1 MYIAGL
7 VISIVG
13 FVIGLIPILGWVAV
27 PLNLIAVIIGVVGI
41 VRKNIIEKSEYNKA
55 VATVILGAI
64 PLVLKIIIWTSISP
78 K

>member
-7 VISIVG
+7 VISIIGIV
-13 FVIGLIPILGWVAV
+13 VGLIPILGWFAV
-27 PLNLIAVIIGVVGI
+27 PLNLAALIIGGI
-41 VRKNIIEKSEYNKA
+41 GIARKKIIEKSEYNKA

-64 PLVLKIIIWTSISP
+64 PLALKIIIWSSIYP

>member
-64 PLVLKIIIWTSISP
+64 PLILKIIIWTSISP

>member
-7 VISIVG
+7 VISIIGIV
-13 FVIGLIPILGWVAV
+13 VGLIPILGWFAV
-27 PLNLIAVIIGVVGI
+27 PLNIAAVIIGAVGI
-41 VRKNIIEKSEYNKA
+41 ARKKIIEKSEYNKA

-64 PLVLKIIIWTSISP
+64 PLVLKIIIWTSISA